1 MEKLNIVSS
10 FHFDNDKSL
19 FEELM
24 KNKYLKEKNKSL
36 EDEIAYF
43 NRTKETLTDNI
54 KNIKGS
60 IFKTIGKANSTLR
73 LTKDNIKKANKKINK
88 LIKDM
93 RRKHC
98 INLGQRKFIIYRK
111 SRDNKVYD
119 NLIKDIDK
127 ELYRQKSAR
136 NIIKGYYIKKKLKG
150 YSSII
155 NPLNNT
161 YINRQK
167 TIKVKNFLNISQ

>member
-1 MEKLNIVSS
+1 MNYDRLQSAYENRKSDKILKKYYLKQDENEKNKDKINNSVINLRNEIISAELIKKRMSKELIQRKNMEKLNIVSS

-73 LTKDNIKKANKKINK
+73 RTKDNIKTQIKK
-88 LIKDM
+88 LI
-93 RRKHC
+93 
-98 INLGQRKFIIYRK
+98 
-111 SRDNKVYD
+111 S
-119 NLIKDIDK
+119 
-127 ELYRQKSAR
+127 
-136 NIIKGYYIKKKLKG
+136 
-150 YSSII
+150 
-155 NPLNNT
+155 
-161 YINRQK
+161 
-167 TIKVKNFLNISQ
+167 